1 MKSPVGTMAD
11 DVQKRIS
18 EKAAKKEF
26 ECNSMEE
33 WYYVCGLWANRIL
46 NGTNWSSEMQTK
58 KRAELSRLVLAK
70 QPELLKKQLLN
81 LFTREYTKMSFKFQN
96 DLMDGVFYAILD
108 WKFEDEDQNFDG
120 EEAFSLACVDP
131 RHWWEQK

>member
-1 MKSPVGTMAD
+1 MKSSMGIMAD

-18 EKAAKKEF
+18 EQAVKKEL
-26 ECNSMEE
+26 ECNNMEE
-33 WYYVCGLWANRIL
+33 WYYICGIWANRVL

-70 QPELLKKQLLN
+70 QPELLKKQLTN
-81 LFTREYTKMSFKFQN
+81 LFTREYTNMSSNFQN

-120 EEAFSLACVDP
+120 GEAFSFACVDS
-131 RHWWEQK
+131 RHWWK

>member
-18 EKAAKKEF
+18 EEAAKKEL
-26 ECNSMEE
+26 ECNNMEE
-33 WYYVCGLWANRIL
+33 WYYICGIWENRVL

-58 KRAELSRLVLAK
+58 KRVELSRLVLAK
-70 QPELLKKQLLN
+70 QPELLKRQLLN

-96 DLMDGVFYAILD
+96 DLMD
-108 WKFEDEDQNFDG
+108 
-120 EEAFSLACVDP
+120 
-131 RHWWEQK
+131 